1 MNQTNNLNLLTKK
14 MQKALELEEKAKFI
28 NLDGH
33 SQTFALFMHDSFK
46 TLFVNHDLYGAVN
59 LKEKYKLYANLDIF
73 ARLEIIKE
81 SKKFLNTLKHD
92 LDSPKELMEEPSETI
107 KAEKEIKFRKESIW
121 ETEIKWAAGVGPL
134 LAKTLNKL
142 NIFTVQDLLFYWPR
156 EHLDFSKKLYIKEV
170 KASEDV
176 TIIGTISKVNIFASP
191 RNANLLIFSVH
202 ITDSTGTIS
211 LNKFIAGRSGKFL
224 AEQYKKQFPLGALII
239 ASGRVQFDRQTRY
252 QLTNFSTQILEES
265 TEGIG
270 QIPEQNNIELACMV
284 PIYGL
289 TEGLSQIR
297 LRRIIKKNL
306 EKYKPIIQETLTDDL
321 KQKYHLNNLIESI
334 EEMHF
339 PASAEGLEKAKNRI
353 IFEEFFFLQLPLAL
367 KRYTKSQSLELS
379 DSQSIKR
386 ILNLSP
392 DGYVNKLLQNLPF
405 ELTKAQKRVF
415 NEIIADLSKSIP
427 MNRLV
432 QGDVGS
438 GKTIVALLCML
449 SAIERNQQA
458 ALMAPTEILAEQHF
472 RKFQELIL
480 PLNLRV
486 GLLIGSQ
493 KVAERRDTLAGL
505 ANGQIQLVVGTHAL
519 IQEGVDFDNL
529 GLVIIDEQHRF
540 GVKQRDLLRKKGNS
554 NEFDFIDCLHMTA
567 TPIPRTLALTMYGSL
582 DLSEIDEL
590 PPGRKPIKTKIIPS
604 PQRRPAHEFVK
615 KQLSAGRQAYI
626 VYPLIE
632 ESETISAKAIT
643 EEAIK
648 LEKTYAD
655 YKIGIIHG
663 KLSPDEK
670 EKVMRDFR
678 NNEIQLLIGT
688 TVIEVGV
695 DVPNATIMIIENAE
709 RFGLAQLHQLRGRVG
724 RGGEQSYC
732 FLFGD
737 GKSATSL
744 ERLKIMELTEN
755 GFIIAQKD
763 LELRGPGELIGTRQ
777 SGLSDFALNSLV
789 NQGDILEQALGAAR
803 LFAQEYK
810 LEDLPVAGQHKIK
823 YLKTMSELLESG

>member
-1 MNQTNNLNLLTKK
+1 
-14 MQKALELEEKAKFI
+14 MQKALELEEKARFI

-33 SQTFALFMHDSFK
+33 SQTFALFMLASFK
-46 TLFVNHDLYGAVN
+46 ALFSEYDLHGAVK
-59 LKEKYKLYANLDIF
+59 LKEKYKLYANLDVF
-73 ARLEIIKE
+73 ARFEVVKESRKFLQILLEETSQPEELIEESKEIIKPE
-81 SKKFLNTLKHD
+81 Q
-92 LDSPKELMEEPSETI
+92 
-107 KAEKEIKFRKESIW
+107 AVKEIKFRKETIW

-156 EHLDFSKKLYIKEV
+156 EHLDFSKKLYINQV
-170 KASEDV
+170 KAGEDV
-176 TIIGTISKVNIFASP
+176 TVVGTVSKVNVFASP
-191 RNANLLIFSVH
+191 RNANLLIFGVH

-224 AEQYKKQFPLGALII
+224 AEQYKKQFPLNALIM
-239 ASGRVQFDRQTRY
+239 ASGRVQFDKQTRY

-265 TEGIG
+265 NEGIG
-270 QIPEQNNIELACMV
+270 QLPEQNNIELACMI

-289 TEGLSQIR
+289 TEGLSQTR
-297 LRRIIKKNL
+297 LRRIIKKAI
-306 EKYKPIIQETLTDDL
+306 ETFKPIIQETLTDDL
-321 KQKYHLNNLIESI
+321 KQKYNLNNLIESI
-334 EEMHF
+334 QEMHF
-339 PASAEGLEKAKNRI
+339 PSSREGLERAKNRI
-353 IFEEFFFLQLPLAL
+353 VFEEFFFLQLPLAF
-367 KRYTKSQSLELS
+367 KRYEKSQN
-379 DSQSIKR
+379 
-386 ILNLSP
+386 LNLINQAKRA
-392 DGYVNKLLQNLPF
+392 VNLSTEGFFNQLLTTLPF
-405 ELTKAQKRVF
+405 KLTNAQERVVNEIMADLTKP
-415 NEIIADLSKSIP
+415 IP

-438 GKTIVALLCML
+438 GKTVVALLCML
-449 SAIERNQQA
+449 LAIEKGQQA

-472 RKFQELIL
+472 HKFQELIL
-480 PLNLRV
+480 PLGLRV

-493 KVAERRDTLAGL
+493 KTAERRDILTGL
-505 ANGQIQLVVGTHAL
+505 SNGQIQLVVGTHAL
-519 IQEGVDFDNL
+519 IQTGVDFHNL
-529 GLVIIDEQHRF
+529 GIVIIDEQHRF

-554 NEFDFIDCLHMTA
+554 AEFDFIDCLHMTA
-567 TPIPRTLALTMYGSL
+567 TPIPRTLALTMYGNL

-604 PQRRPAHEFVK
+604 SQRRASHEFVK
-615 KQLSAGRQAYI
+615 KQLSVGRQAYI

-632 ESETISAKAIT
+632 ESESISAKAIT

-648 LEKTYAD
+648 LAKTYTD
-655 YKIGIIHG
+655 YQIGIVHG
-663 KLSPDEK
+663 KLSAQEK
-670 EKVMRDFR
+670 EKVMKDFR
-678 NNEIQLLIGT
+678 NNEIQVLIGT

-732 FLFGD
+732 FLFSES
-737 GKSATSL
+737 KSATSL

-789 NQGDILEQALGAAR
+789 HQADILEQALGAAR

-810 LEDLPVAGQHKIK
+810 LEDLPMAGQQKIK
-823 YLKTMSELLESG
+823 YLKTLSDLLESG